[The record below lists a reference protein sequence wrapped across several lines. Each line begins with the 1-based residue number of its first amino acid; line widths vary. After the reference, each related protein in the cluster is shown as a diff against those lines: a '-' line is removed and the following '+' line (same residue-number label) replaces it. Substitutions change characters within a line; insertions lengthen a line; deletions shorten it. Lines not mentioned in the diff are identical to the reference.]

1 MVSNLRQSHRVRAP
15 VWCRYILSVFFG
27 DQSGRVIIL
36 PIAKPL
42 MEHITALPA
51 DDSPRAL
58 LHPRAHAHLQN
69 SAGRP
74 ATLSRQFHDILAQAG
89 RAEKCDH
96 SRASAGRASQRKA
109 SEISFHSLRHT
120 ATSLM
125 KNAGMSPAVVQDI
138 IGHDSAAMSAH
149 YTHIEHDA
157 KLKALNSMPDV
168 TQQVL
173 SSAYDVQDH
182 TRRRTRQ
189 IDDGRLLQLEVQSAG
204 IPRGKGGTYLYPG
217 CF

>member
-1 MVSNLRQSHRVRAP
+1 
-15 VWCRYILSVFFG
+15 
-27 DQSGRVIIL
+27 
-36 PIAKPL
+36 
-42 MEHITALPA
+42 
-51 DDSPRAL
+51 
-58 LHPRAHAHLQN
+58 
-69 SAGRP
+69 
-74 ATLSRQFHDILAQAG
+74 
-89 RAEKCDH
+89 
-96 SRASAGRASQRKA
+96 
-109 SEISFHSLRHT
+109 
-120 ATSLM
+120 M